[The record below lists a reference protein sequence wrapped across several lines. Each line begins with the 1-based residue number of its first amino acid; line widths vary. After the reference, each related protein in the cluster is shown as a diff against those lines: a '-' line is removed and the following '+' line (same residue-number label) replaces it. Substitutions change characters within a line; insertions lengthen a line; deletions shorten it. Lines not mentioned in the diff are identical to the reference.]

1 VLAVFDRYLSSQPSG
16 KQVKS
21 TIVERAEGTV
31 ERIFYTY
38 EKVQKTEEEAKS
50 IQGTVSIVTNV
61 VGGDSLV
68 SKLQFQEKMR
78 LVFYDKDSL
87 ALKSL

>member
-1 VLAVFDRYLSSQPSG
+1 
-16 KQVKS
+16 
-21 TIVERAEGTV
+21 
-31 ERIFYTY
+31 
-38 EKVQKTEEEAKS
+38 VQKTEEEAKS